1 MTTARIRGGRRQ
13 AAEEA
18 LPEVQVP
25 EELARELARQRE
37 LADARRA
44 DELARARAEAGHGRA
59 RADVAEETRLAEL
72 ARAEREADVQADAEL
87 ARMFREFRANGA
99 RTRVRA
105 DMARSGEARALR
117 LEWLRRLN
125 LRVLVPVLVGFGIW
139 STTGVQQGAARL
151 MAAASGSP
159 VWWALWGLE
168 ALLIGAVCWIIIARA
183 RLSASGGKLAASA
196 ERIGVGCLTTS
207 VFLNLIAAVPVGDG
221 PHPSGWAVPGAM
233 FAHALGPVGAAVTA
247 HLIGLV
253 DRSIGEADP
262 WHEGKGENKVA
273 VPRLAEMDLS
283 VPAAS
288 VPASV
293 PAFAA
298 ASQDEDAPETAS
310 EVRAA
315 VVWPVL
321 RGDRTGL
328 PVVARPQPVGP
339 VESLGRGVS
348 RTRAD
353 RDGERPRQGG
363 AEASADPSANH
374 REVRPNRGVR
384 VPPTARRR
392 ASANRSRS
400 DEELSARLAELV
412 ESGELEPVSVRAVER
427 ALGVGRDRAK
437 RVLELAGLGENPVPG
452 PAVESGDQGDRPL
465 TVLAGGVR

>member
-1 MTTARIRGGRRQ
+1 MTARILSGRRQ
-13 AAEEA
+13 AEDEA

-25 EELARELARQRE
+25 EELARELARRRE

-125 LRVLVPVLVGFGIW
+125 LRVLVPVLVGFGVW

-151 MAAASGSP
+151 MAVDSGSP

-183 RLSASGGKLAASA
+183 RLSASGGELAASA
-196 ERIGVGCLTTS
+196 ERIGIGCLTTS

-221 PHPSGWAVPGAM
+221 PHMSGWAVPGAM

-247 HLIGLV
+247 HLIGV
-253 DRSIGEADP
+253 IDRSISSADP
-262 WHEGKGENKVA
+262 WRDADGSP

-283 VPAAS
+283 VPP
-288 VPASV
+288 VPVPV

-298 ASQDEDAPETAS
+298 ASGAAS
-310 EVRAA
+310 EVRPA

-321 RGDRTGL
+321 RGDRVGL
-328 PVVARPQPVGP
+328 PLVARPQPVGP
-339 VESLGRGVS
+339 VESSGRDAS

-353 RDGERPRQGG
+353 RGGERPRQDG
-363 AEASADPSANH
+363 AEASGGPSAN
-374 REVRPNRGVR
+374 RGEVRPNRGVR

-392 ASANRSRS
+392 ASANRSRT

-427 ALGVGRDRAK
+427 TLGVGRDRAK
-437 RVLELAGLGENPVPG
+437 RVLELAGLGGSLTPG
-452 PAVESGDQGDRPL
+452 SAVESGDQGDRAL
-465 TVLAGGVR
+465 TVLAGGAR